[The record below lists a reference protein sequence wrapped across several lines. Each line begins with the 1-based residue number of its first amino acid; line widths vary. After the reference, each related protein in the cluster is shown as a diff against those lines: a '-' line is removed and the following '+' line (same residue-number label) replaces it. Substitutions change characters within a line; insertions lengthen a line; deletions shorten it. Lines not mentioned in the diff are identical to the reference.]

1 MSETKVYLTL
11 GFRHIANLRAYD
23 HMLFLVALCAVYQIS
38 QWRRITILV
47 TAFTIGH
54 SLTLALATLGVVILP
69 SKVIEFLIPL
79 TIFVTC
85 VLNVRSTP
93 QGVLESKFQ
102 GNYLLALF
110 FGLIHGLGF
119 SNYLRALL
127 GGEESILVPLFSF
140 NVGLELGQLMI
151 VAVIL
156 IISFSITNG
165 FHLIHRRWNLAVSIL
180 AAGVSLMLMYQTKFW

>member
-1 MSETKVYLTL
+1 MSETQTYLTL
-11 GFRHIANLRAYD
+11 GFRHIANLSAYD
-23 HMLFLVALCAVYQIS
+23 HLLFLVALCAVYQIS
-38 QWRRITILV
+38 QWRRIAVLV

-54 SLTLALATLGVVILP
+54 SLTLALATLGVLILP
-69 SKVIEFLIPL
+69 SKIVEFLIPL
-79 TIFVTC
+79 TIFMTC
-85 VLNVRSTP
+85 LLNVLSPRETSR
-93 QGVLESKFQ
+93 ESKFR

-127 GGEESILVPLFSF
+127 GREESILMPLFAF

-151 VAVIL
+151 VAIIL
-156 IISFSITNG
+156 IISFSITRG
-165 FHLIHRRWNLAVSIL
+165 FHLIHRRWNLAVSIV